1 MSEVRCLIYE
11 ELIAEWNMA
20 AVGDNTDD
28 PHVVRDIMGFRAD
41 ARPVR
46 KVRENR
52 LRRMAARQ
60 GLALSKCRRRDPH
73 ALGYGGWMIFD
84 PCTTG
89 IVDGGDP
96 FPYSLNLDDVEKFL
110 TDVLRSRRVTRADLP
125 AAGADPERTRRDGHV
140 AAEGHAARPHGELE
154 LVGSSRLDD
163 QRSAVVAGV
172 PQVVAVPVQ
181 SGMRMR

>member
-20 AVGDNTDD
+20 ALGDNTGD

-41 ARPVR
+41 SGPLR

-60 GLALSKCRRRDPH
+60 GLALSKCRRRDPN

-84 PCTTG
+84 PYTTG
-89 IVDGGDP
+89 IAAGGDP
-96 FPYSLNLDDVEKFL
+96 FPYSLDLDDVEQFL
-110 TDVLRSRRVTRADLP
+110 TDVLRSRRVTRDDLP
-125 AAGADPERTRRDGHV
+125 AAGACLEHTRRVDHV
-140 AAEGHAARPHGELE
+140 AAEDHAGRPQGELE
-154 LVGSSRLDD
+154 LVG
-163 QRSAVVAGV
+163 
-172 PQVVAVPVQ
+172 
-181 SGMRMR
+181 